1 VRVFIQIPSGVSQS
15 RVLWARIFSFF
26 FRIQFRKIV
35 LNPLQKLT
43 DSMKDAQIANHED
56 VTLGAHDEFQLL
68 GETYNQMR
76 QGLENAH
83 EKLSEINE
91 RLEQLVEA
99 RTAELQRVN
108 QELMH
113 DIAKR
118 EQIETALQQSEK
130 RYRSLVENT
139 MDGYFICQ
147 IPSGRF
153 LFLNKISIKVQE
165 ALQTAGA
172 TK

>member
-1 VRVFIQIPSGVSQS
+1 
-15 RVLWARIFSFF
+15 
-26 FRIQFRKIV
+26 
-35 LNPLQKLT
+35 
-43 DSMKDAQIANHED
+43 MKDAQIANHED